1 MWLAFVKPINLALL
15 ALTLAPLLTSSKPLN
30 ARTSVELALDDVL
43 AKAPLPSTEHV
54 LVPENLKVGQELAIK
69 ATTENTK
76 VENNDNKL
84 SEGKGI

>member
-1 MWLAFVKPINLALL
+1 MSLAFVKSVNLAFL
-15 ALTLAPLLTSSKPLN
+15 ALTLAPLLTSSKPLD
-30 ARTSVELALDDVL
+30 ARTGVELALDDVL

-54 LVPENLKVGQELAIK
+54 LVREHLKVGEELAIN